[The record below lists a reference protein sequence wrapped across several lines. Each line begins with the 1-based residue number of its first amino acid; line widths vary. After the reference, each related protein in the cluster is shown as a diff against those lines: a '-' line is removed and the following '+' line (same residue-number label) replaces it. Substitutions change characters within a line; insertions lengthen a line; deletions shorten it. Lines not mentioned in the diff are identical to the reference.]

1 MIAPVTPWMTVW
13 LSALLGA
20 YLLAGGIGILMRGDR
35 WTEMIEDFERSPG
48 LVMIAG
54 AIAFTVGAAIVSLH
68 NVWSDP
74 AAIIVSAVG
83 WMALAEGLALI
94 AAPDVWLRFARPIMR
109 YSRVWGVIMLLLGA
123 FLLSAAVAWPLAPSL

>member
-1 MIAPVTPWMTVW
+1 MLVSATPLMTVW
-13 LSALLGA
+13 LSVLLGA

-35 WTEMIEDFERSPG
+35 WTEMIADFERSPG

-54 AIAFTVGAAIVSLH
+54 AIAFAVGAAIVSLH

-83 WMALAEGLALI
+83 WMALVEGLVLI
-94 AAPDVWLRFARPIMR
+94 AAPDLWLRFARPIMR
-109 YSRVWGVIMLLLGA
+109 YSRIWGVIMLVLGA
-123 FLLSAAVAWPLAPSL
+123 FLLSAAIAWPLAPSL